1 MNFLNLGCGQRF
13 HPDWTNIDFSS
24 TNEGVIAHNL
34 NQGIPF
40 PDNFFDV
47 VYHSHVLEHFSKAEA
62 ELFLKECYR
71 VLRPKGII
79 RVVVP
84 DLENIAKTYLT
95 ALEKIDSGYYEWIAN
110 YEWILLEMLDQ
121 TVRKLSGGDMKK
133 YLLKERIDNQEFVI
147 NRMGIEAKKIIEL
160 GIKYRQKPHSISLP
174 KNKLKELLKHLYQLF
189 RYPKYCREVLIK
201 KLLGDEYENLEIG
214 RFRQNGEVHQWMY
227 DRYSLS
233 VILEKCGFEQIVKR
247 TATES
252 YLSNFVSYN
261 LDTAVNGTVYRPHSL
276 FMEGVKS
283 T

>member
-95 ALEKIDSGYYEWIAN
+95 ALEKIDSGDYEWIAN
-110 YEWILLEMLDQ
+110 YEWILLEMFD
-121 TVRKLSGGDMKK
+121 
-133 YLLKERIDNQEFVI
+133 
-147 NRMGIEAKKIIEL
+147 
-160 GIKYRQKPHSISLP
+160 
-174 KNKLKELLKHLYQLF
+174 
-189 RYPKYCREVLIK
+189 
-201 KLLGDEYENLEIG
+201 
-214 RFRQNGEVHQWMY
+214 
-227 DRYSLS
+227 
-233 VILEKCGFEQIVKR
+233 
-247 TATES
+247 
-252 YLSNFVSYN
+252 
-261 LDTAVNGTVYRPHSL
+261 
-276 FMEGVKS
+276 
-283 T
+283 